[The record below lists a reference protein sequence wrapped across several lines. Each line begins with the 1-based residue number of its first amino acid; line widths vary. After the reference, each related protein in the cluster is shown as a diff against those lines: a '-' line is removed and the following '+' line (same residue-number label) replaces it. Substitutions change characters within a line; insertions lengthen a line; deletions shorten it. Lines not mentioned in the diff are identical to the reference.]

1 MKARRVS
8 QGLIVALAAAVFL
21 SASANGA
28 VRRLHFTVFAQTGH
42 GLASVLWTGK
52 QFLFVENTENVVWS
66 APPAGLPL
74 TRFASMPRLVEETRC
89 VLSPGTHGYTP
100 GDVYCASPDRKI
112 YAISADG
119 SSVTV
124 LATLPGAYP
133 PPSDGALTFDD
144 VGRFGF
150 RLVAA
155 TGRSG
160 NAKPFGGSVF
170 TVGPTGV
177 VDRVAAYPGPG
188 GADEVLIA
196 PRSFGS
202 VGGDALLTVDPGSKG
217 GALLAVDA
225 TGNVRTLAKL
235 STGPNPMAIV
245 PPAGG
250 ASSSAPA
257 AGFYVTDDITRNV
270 FFASAAQF
278 RQYAGALLVGS
289 ELNGRFWIFRP
300 HGRSFTAVELRSNLG
315 GKDDLEGG
323 AFVP

>member
-1 MKARRVS
+1 MKTRRVA
-8 QGLIVALAAAVFL
+8 GAMIVALAAGVLL
-21 SASANGA
+21 STTSNGA

-42 GLASVLWTGK
+42 GLASVLWTGTR
-52 QFLFVENTENVVWS
+52 FLFVENTENVIWS
-66 APPAGLPL
+66 APAAGQPF

-89 VLSPGTHGYTP
+89 ILSPGTHGYAP

-160 NAKPFGGSVF
+160 NAKPFGGAVF

-177 VDRVAAYPGPG
+177 VHRVAAYPGPG
-188 GADEVLIA
+188 GADEALVA

-202 VGGDALLTVDPGSKG
+202 VGGEALLTVDPGSKG

-225 TGNVRTLAKL
+225 SGHVRTLAKL
-235 STGPNPMAIV
+235 STGPNPMAMV
-245 PPAGG
+245 PSAAAATG
-250 ASSSAPA
+250 APA
-257 AGFYVTDDITRNV
+257 PGFYVTDDITKNV
-270 FFASAAQF
+270 FFASANQF
-278 RQYAGALLVGS
+278 RPYAGALLVGS
-289 ELNGRFWIFRP
+289 ELNGRFWIVRP
-300 HGRSFTAVELRSNLG
+300 HGRSFRTVELQSNLG

-323 AFVP
+323 AFIP